1 MTPGQACAGELT
13 ERRCLQRIVATTD
26 VHSALDHAPLLA
38 SHLHALRGEA
48 LIADCGDFFEG
59 TGYYVLGSG
68 QAETALLTA
77 LYDVATPG
85 NHGYR
90 HHLDDGALHA
100 ITVCANIIGQSGAPV
115 FAPMAIAEI
124 GGATVAVAGILGIEA
139 FTSIPPA
146 ERTGHQIVD
155 PAVALR
161 ALHRQYRGGMDSWIV
176 LSHVGF
182 AHDLALARACPFLD
196 VIFSGHCHGPESG
209 PVTVGGVTVVKGPEL
224 ARGYATAQP
233 DDRQW
238 RVATT
243 AFGPFDALAAPPDG
257 LRPVLDQ
264 VAVLRRV
271 LDEPLGTLDGRF
283 ARRTPSRRELVSH
296 LARAAREVTGADV
309 AVLNQTCLR
318 ETTLGLVLH
327 VGELMTLEPFG
338 NTLTCVQATD
348 PAALVEHLTVAA
360 GPLACDPQPLRGPPL
375 RRAVTVVTT
384 AYLAATHLDGQYSV
398 TPCPARSGEP
408 VQMREVLRG
417 VLLPDRRAMLGG
429 CIDSDRTRDHRRRS

>member
-1 MTPGQACAGELT
+1 MTPGQVTGALP

-38 SHLHALRGEA
+38 SHLHVLRGGA

-59 TGYYVLGSG
+59 TGYYVLGGG

-77 LYDVATPG
+77 LYDVAAPG

-90 HHLDDGALHA
+90 HHLDDAALHA
-100 ITVCANIIGQSGAPV
+100 ISVCANVTGQNGAPV
-115 FAPMAIAEI
+115 FAPLTAFEI
-124 GGATVAVAGILGIEA
+124 GGATVAVAGVLGIEA

-155 PAVALR
+155 PAVALH
-161 ALHRQYRGGMDSWIV
+161 ALHREHCGGVDSWIV
-176 LSHVGF
+176 LSHAGF
-182 AHDLALARACPFLD
+182 THDLALARACPFLD

-224 ARGYATAQP
+224 AGGYATARP

-238 RVATT
+238 RAVTT
-243 AFGPFDALAAPPDG
+243 AFGPPDAPAPPPDG

-264 VAVLRRV
+264 VADLRGV
-271 LDEPLGTLDGRF
+271 LDEPVGALDGRF
-283 ARRTPSRRELVSH
+283 AGRTPTRRQLLSH
-296 LARAAREVTGADV
+296 LTRAAREVTGADV
-309 AVLNQTCLR
+309 AVFNQTCLR
-318 ETTLGLVLH
+318 ETTLGPVLH
-327 VGELMTLEPFG
+327 AGELMTLEPFG

-360 GPLACDPQPLRGPPL
+360 GPLVCDPQPLPGPPPG
-375 RRAVTVVTT
+375 RAVTVVTT
-384 AYLAATHLDGQYSV
+384 AYLAATHLDGRY
-398 TPCPARSGEP
+398 PARLYPARGDWP
-408 VQMREVLRG
+408 LYVREVLRG
-417 VLLPDRRAMLGG
+417 VLLAEVVG
-429 CIDSDRTRDHRRRS
+429 